1 MHPMESVFSLSVAAR
16 TDFIQFLVQSL
27 GCSYICLW
35 AYDSISPN
43 RLSFLDGIYNVRN
56 NQASSSLGSV
66 QAQQLFSQ
74 FRTLTFDVNDDRVPG
89 LAFRNQRPYLEL
101 QQLELLRLA
110 STEIQIQFFQE
121 ARIKTAV
128 FMGCNK
134 GEIEL
139 GFLNMSQVDIQTA
152 LRSLFPED
160 FSTRVQSQQI
170 DQNPPTSSSSSLR
183 SISTGSPEYSSL
195 IFSIPGTSQP
205 HFPPETL
212 GASSSRV
219 VPTMQPVPNSPHQ
232 RAIDI
237 QALTEVPSL
246 TQFPTPETEH
256 DAIMRAILHV
266 ISPTTS
272 HHHEQQHHQNLPY
285 SNNSLPVVRPDAS
298 AFQRYRQDLGSNM
311 ASNFRRQSLMKRSLV
326 FFRNMNFMRMRERV
340 QATSRPTNT
349 QLHHMISER
358 RRREKLNE
366 NFQALRALLPPGT
379 KKDKASI
386 LIAAKETLRSLMAEV
401 DKLSNRNQG
410 LTSLLPAKEST
421 AEETKVASLSPNER
435 LSVRISHVPES
446 STSEER
452 MVELQVNVRGQVS
465 QTDLLIRLLK
475 FLKLAHHVSLV
486 SMDANTHIAEGN
498 NALHQLTFRLRI
510 IQGSEWDESAF
521 EEAVRRVVADLAQ
534 YQMDQ

>member
-1 MHPMESVFSLSVAAR
+1 MNQHCKLKF
-16 TDFIQFLVQSL
+16 DFPFLFN
-27 GCSYICLW
+27 I
-35 AYDSISPN
+35 
-43 RLSFLDGIYNVRN
+43 
-56 NQASSSLGSV
+56 
-66 QAQQLFSQ
+66 
-74 FRTLTFDVNDDRVPG
+74 
-89 LAFRNQRPYLEL
+89 
-101 QQLELLRLA
+101 
-110 STEIQIQFFQE
+110 
-121 ARIKTAV
+121 
-128 FMGCNK
+128 
-134 GEIEL
+134 
-139 GFLNMSQVDIQTA
+139 QVDIQTA

-219 VPTMQPVPNSPHQ
+219 EPTMQPVPNSPHQ

-272 HHHEQQHHQNLPY
+272 YHHEQQHHQNLPY
-285 SNNSLPVVRPDAS
+285 SNNFLPVVRPDAS

-366 NFQALRALLPPGT
+366 NFQSLRALLPPGT
-379 KKDKASI
+379 KVQI
-386 LIAAKETLRSLMAEV
+386 T
-401 DKLSNRNQG
+401 NQFNV
-410 LTSLLPAKEST
+410 LL
-421 AEETKVASLSPNER
+421 
-435 LSVRISHVPES
+435 
-446 STSEER
+446 
-452 MVELQVNVRGQVS
+452 
-465 QTDLLIRLLK
+465 
-475 FLKLAHHVSLV
+475 
-486 SMDANTHIAEGN
+486 
-498 NALHQLTFRLRI
+498 
-510 IQGSEWDESAF
+510 
-521 EEAVRRVVADLAQ
+521 
-534 YQMDQ
+534 